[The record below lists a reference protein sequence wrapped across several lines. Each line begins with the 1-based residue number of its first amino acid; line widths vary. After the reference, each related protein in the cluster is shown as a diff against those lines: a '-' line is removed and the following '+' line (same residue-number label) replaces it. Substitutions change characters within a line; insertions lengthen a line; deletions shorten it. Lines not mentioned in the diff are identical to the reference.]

1 MIDQYIIQSIDADL
15 SDLHT
20 RIKQLEKLLENF
32 GKKLAKQQE
41 IIDVLAGK
49 IQACPYD

>member
-1 MIDQYIIQSIDADL
+1 MKDYIVQSIDADIT
-15 SDLHT
+15 DLLD
-20 RIKQLEKLLENF
+20 RINQLEKLLENF

-41 IIDVLAGK
+41 TIDILAGK